1 MTDIVKTKRLE
12 LRRPVVA
19 DAPALA
25 MALNNYEI
33 TRWLAK
39 VPNPYTKEDALQFI
53 ASNADK
59 VLPNYHIHR
68 DDTLIGG
75 IGLGGLVG
83 LGYWLTPEAWG
94 QGIATEAGAALLERH
109 FADVD
114 AAPISSGYLKD
125 NVGSARVQEKLGF
138 KITGESMI
146 ESLLLGTSGHVDTR
160 ITRADWIANL
170 SKLTEKGLL

>member
-1 MTDIVKTKRLE
+1 M
-12 LRRPVVA
+12 A

-25 MALNNYEI
+25 VALNNYEI
-33 TRWLAK
+33 TKWLAK

-59 VLPNYHIHR
+59 VRPNYHIHH

-94 QGIATEAGAALLERH
+94 QGIATEASAALLDLY
-109 FADVD
+109 F
-114 AAPISSGYLKD
+114 
-125 NVGSARVQEKLGF
+125 QEC
-138 KITGESMI
+138 
-146 ESLLLGTSGHVDTR
+146 
-160 ITRADWIANL
+160 
-170 SKLTEKGLL
+170 